1 MSESKP
7 NDNGSKKSNGSGETE
22 PENLQVYEQVILDE
36 KKLGYFKTDAK
47 GYDGEFIKD
56 NELPSE
62 LKSSEESQET
72 DS

>member
-1 MSESKP
+1 MY
-7 NDNGSKKSNGSGETE
+7 E
-22 PENLQVYEQVILDE
+22 PVILEE
-36 KKLGYFKTDAK
+36 KKLGYFRTDAK

>member
-7 NDNGSKKSNGSGETE
+7 NDNGSSKSNGSGKTE
-22 PENLQVYEQVILDE
+22 PENLQVYEPVILDE